1 MSYIFNSFTFSLVPV
16 PKELIIAPQP
26 IIRQYFSGIEIS
38 FICFFTIDNAIN
50 DDTNAV
56 VTADWRKGDSLLTGD
71 SRLSV
76 TAPKLLSG
84 ETYFGQLHFDYLTL
98 LDSGNYSCEAFVTSN
113 LNSEF
118 ITDTSQSS
126 SIMINVEG

>member
-1 MSYIFNSFTFSLVPV
+1 MYTLFSFTFSLVPV
-16 PKELIIAPQP
+16 AKEHIIAPQP
-26 IIRQYFSGIEIS
+26 ILRQYFSGIEIS
-38 FICFFTIDNAIN
+38 FTCLFTIDNAIS

-76 TAPKLLSG
+76 TAPELLSG
-84 ETYFGQLHFDYLTL
+84 ETYFGQLDFDYLTL
-98 LDSGNYSCEAFVTSN
+98 LDSDNYSCEAFVTSN